1 MERNPRINPAVRILL
16 GLLAVYAA
24 AGMCISAAALIK
36 TTRQLREL
44 DQSLQETACE
54 IQEVRQAL
62 EADESSETVRQQAF
76 RNLSMVF
83 PEDVVFFD
91 GG

>member
-1 MERNPRINPAVRILL
+1 MERDPKGNPVVRILT

-44 DQSLQETACE
+44 DQSMQETACE
-54 IQEVRQAL
+54 IQEVRYAL
-62 EADESSETVRQQAF
+62 EADESSESIRQQAF
-76 RNLSMVF
+76 RSLSMVY
-83 PEDVVFFD
+83 PEDIVFFD